1 MIEPWQ
7 KKAVFRRAFLSASR
21 LALLVVALGAAV
33 IFNFVLAL
41 FWPSVGL
48 LAVAVIGYVVW
59 STAVTGRPVHI
70 AHSVLRELS
79 GFSGLS
85 HRFKSRLA
93 VIERV
98 FVNFW
103 EKTDALDEEVIG
115 ETRREA
121 LRALLALTSRLR
133 AVGLADRVNRDARRF
148 GKPVGKTDDR
158 AEAMVAAAVDEVE
171 RFVEMLNQTAVAAAE
186 VLLAS
191 REEALDRMT
200 RAAEELALWQKS
212 LAEAKVELDESGL

>member
-1 MIEPWQ
+1 MLEPWQ
-7 KKAVFRRAFLSASR
+7 KRAVFRRAFLGASR
-21 LALLVVALGAAV
+21 LTLLVALLGAAV
-33 IFNFVLAL
+33 VFNFVLAW

-59 STAVTGRPVHI
+59 SVSDTGRPVHI
-70 AHSVLRELS
+70 ARSVLREIS
-79 GFSGLS
+79 GLSGLS

-98 FVNFW
+98 FTNFW
-103 EKTDALDEEVIG
+103 EKTDGLDEEIIG

-133 AVGLADRVNRDARRF
+133 AVGLADRVNRDARR
-148 GKPVGKTDDR
+148 VGKASDR

-171 RFVEMLNQTAVAAAE
+171 RFIEMLNRTAVAAAE

-191 REEALDRMT
+191 REEALERMT

-212 LAEAKVELDESGL
+212 LAEAKIELDESGL